1 MLVSHLCWDAVPIP
15 YRQTG
20 LPAISPERTPAA
32 PATRTFFARTCF
44 VNSQRA
50 AVNFTAVERAHRGV
64 SLRTVV
70 HRDERK
76 STRFAGHAIH
86 HQMDFVDGAVLFE
99 QILKIVLGGFKGE
112 ITYIQFHCVLNLEK
126 LPSYRAVPG
135 NRVSNHQ

>member
-1 MLVSHLCWDAVPIP
+1 MLVSHLLLGCSPIP

-50 AVNFTAVERAHRGV
+50 AVNFTAIERAHRGV

-86 HQMDFVDGAVLFE
+86 HEMDFVDGAMLFE
-99 QILKIVLGGFKGE
+99 QILKIVLCGLKGE
-112 ITYIQFHCVLNLEK
+112 ITYVQFHCVLNLEK
-126 LPSYRAVPG
+126 LPIYRAVKLNSVIP
-135 NRVSNHQ
+135 